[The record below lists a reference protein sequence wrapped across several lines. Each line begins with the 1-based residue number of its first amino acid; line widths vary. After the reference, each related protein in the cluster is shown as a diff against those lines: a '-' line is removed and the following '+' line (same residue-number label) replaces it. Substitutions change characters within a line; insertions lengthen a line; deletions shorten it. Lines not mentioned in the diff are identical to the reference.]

1 MMCALPIIFATLPL
15 RVVTRIL
22 LPWAQHLNASINA
35 LQKKKKGSIAT
46 FQKCGYRI

>member
-1 MMCALPIIFATLPL
+1 MMCAPPIIFATLPL

-35 LQKKKKGSIAT
+35 LQKKKGVYSRVSKM
-46 FQKCGYRI
+46 RL